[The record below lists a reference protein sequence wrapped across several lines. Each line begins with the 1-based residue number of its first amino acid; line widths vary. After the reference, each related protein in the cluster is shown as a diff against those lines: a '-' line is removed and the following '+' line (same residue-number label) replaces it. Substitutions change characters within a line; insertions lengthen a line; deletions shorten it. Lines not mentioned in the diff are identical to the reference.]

1 MVDEY
6 AVRSTAFET
15 AQALVDK
22 AGDALGTIKARMCAP
37 AEGKV
42 LDEQGKL
49 IAHATTTCVI
59 LQKSRPK
66 YRTGGTRS
74 LSLTVYV
81 SRG

>member
-1 MVDEY
+1 MEPSRRIV
-6 AVRSTAFET
+6 T
-15 AQALVDK
+15 
-22 AGDALGTIKARMCAP
+22 

-49 IAHATTTCVI
+49 IAHATTTTCMI
-59 LQKSRPK
+59 LQKPRPK
-66 YRTGGTRS
+66 YQTGGTRS